1 MKGKNM
7 KTLLFALLFVFVT
20 NVNAGMLSHANTNP
34 PATEPTQPEVLWRLL
49 PSFIN
54 CTDIENLNSVISQYD
69 ELPLLKGKGMIL
81 IPGQAGSFENEL
93 RMYVNPKT
101 GSFSVVL
108 MLDENAGCIV
118 VIGKEFTPWID
129 KTPL

>member
-1 MKGKNM
+1 M

-20 NVNAGMLSHANTNP
+20 NVNGGMMSHAQESA
-34 PATEPTQPEVLWRLL
+34 PAPTQPEVNWRML

-54 CTDIENLNSVISQYD
+54 CTDINTLNSVISKYD
-69 ELPLLKGKGMIL
+69 EVPLLKGKGMIL

-108 MLDENAGCIV
+108 MLDENAGCMV
-118 VIGKEFTPWID
+118 VIGKDFTPWID

>member
-1 MKGKNM
+1 ML
-7 KTLLFALLFVFVT
+7 KTLALTIALFTSIAT
-20 NVNAGMLSHANTNP
+20 AGIVGNIASAQESK
-34 PATEPTQPEVLWRLL
+34 PAPESTEPVYRLL

-54 CTDIENLNSVISQYD
+54 CTDINTLNSVISKYD

-108 MLDENAGCIV
+108 MLDENAGCMV
-118 VIGKEFTPWID
+118 VIGKDFTPWID
-129 KTPL
+129 KTQL

>member
-20 NVNAGMLSHANTNP
+20 NVNGGMLSHANTNP

>member
-1 MKGKNM
+1 M

-20 NVNAGMLSHANTNP
+20 NVNGGMLSHAQEP
-34 PATEPTQPEVLWRLL
+34 PVKEPTQPEVDWRML

-54 CTDIENLNSVISQYD
+54 CTDINTLNSVISKYD

-108 MLDENAGCIV
+108 MLDENAGCMV
-118 VIGKEFTPWID
+118 VIGKDFTPWID

>member
-1 MKGKNM
+1 M

-20 NVNAGMLSHANTNP
+20 NVNGGMLSHANTNP

-54 CTDIENLNSVISQYD
+54 CTAIENLNAVISQYD

-108 MLDENAGCIV
+108 MLDETAGCVV

>member
-1 MKGKNM
+1 M
-7 KTLLFALLFVFVT
+7 KTLLLVLLLFFVT
-20 NVNAGMLSHANTNP
+20 NVNGGMLSHAQEP
-34 PATEPTQPEVLWRLL
+34 PVKEPTQPEVDWRML

-54 CTDIENLNSVISQYD
+54 CTDINTLNSVISKYD

-108 MLDENAGCIV
+108 MLDENAGCMV
-118 VIGKEFTPWID
+118 VIGKDFTPWID

>member
-1 MKGKNM
+1 M

-20 NVNAGMLSHANTNP
+20 NVNGGMLSHANTNP